1 MMMPLADLHAEVE
14 ADRAALK
21 SANRILVRSRPTPD
35 DVERAHGT
43 ATQVVAVMADGTEV
57 ELTSVVSARWEH
69 NAGGHPRLVVE
80 LLNVEIDIA
89 AAANAVTGAA

>member
-1 MMMPLADLHAEVE
+1 MMMPLVDIHAEVE
-14 ADRAALK
+14 TDRAALK

-35 DVERAHGT
+35 DEESVYGT

-69 NAGGHPRLVVE
+69 RAEDRPRLVIE

-89 AAANAVTGAA
+89 VAANAVTVAA